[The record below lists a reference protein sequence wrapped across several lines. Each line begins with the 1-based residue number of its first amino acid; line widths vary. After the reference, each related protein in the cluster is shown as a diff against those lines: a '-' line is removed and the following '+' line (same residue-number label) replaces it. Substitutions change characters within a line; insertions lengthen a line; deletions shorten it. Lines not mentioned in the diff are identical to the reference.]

1 MLDTNALVRLIVGE
15 DPVNVEKAE
24 AFTVPPSGGETT
36 SVNTTVIR
44 NAAWIA
50 AWDGGGHRYFRDG
63 DVAFAGNRIVHVG
76 GPYEGPADR
85 SIDGSRR
92 FVMPGLVN
100 VHSHPHTEPAFKGVR
115 EDHGVPEMYDTGL
128 YECSAPPPWAGP
140 ALSDVT
146 ISAGWRRAR
155 RRTSCSSTSTIPRC
169 ALRGTRC
176 ARSCSRRRTGRS
188 ATSSSTDDRR
198 SRTGSPCISTRIE
211 PRTNSK
217 SPRRG
222 CSRMHPGATSSA
234 APGTRSRP
242 IRFPFESHT
251 IRAQSHL
258 FRAGADL
265 QSQPM

>member
-1 MLDTNALVRLIVGE
+1 MLDTNALVRLIVRE

-24 AFTVPPSGGETT
+24 AFTVPLSGGETT

-115 EDHGVPEMYDTGL
+115 EDYGVPEMYDTGL
-128 YECSAPPPWAGP
+128 YE
-140 ALSDVT
+140 
-146 ISAGWRRAR
+146 
-155 RRTSCSSTSTIPRC
+155 
-169 ALRGTRC
+169 
-176 ARSCSRRRTGRS
+176 RSCAFSLDAADRAVRDVFVDGRPAVENGKPLHLDPNRAADELEES
-188 ATSSSTDDRR
+188 QARMLADA
-198 SRTGSPCISTRIE
+198 
-211 PRTNSK
+211 
-217 SPRRG
+217 PRRDFL
-222 CSRMHPGATSSA
+222 SV
-234 APGTRSRP
+234 
-242 IRFPFESHT
+242 
-251 IRAQSHL
+251 
-258 FRAGADL
+258 AGDAITPYSL
-265 QSQPM
+265 PL